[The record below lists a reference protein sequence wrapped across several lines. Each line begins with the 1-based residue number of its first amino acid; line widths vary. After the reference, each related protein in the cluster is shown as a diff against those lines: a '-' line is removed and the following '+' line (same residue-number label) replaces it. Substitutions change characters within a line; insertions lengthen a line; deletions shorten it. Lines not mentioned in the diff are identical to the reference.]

1 MAELAS
7 TRLRMSDIAKRMN
20 PDGSAASIAEVLEN
34 ATPILGD
41 APMVEANGLNAH
53 RSTRR
58 AALPSVGWRRLNSG
72 TIATKSV
79 TDQVQDAT
87 ALLEAWGEID
97 EKVAALNGNTAEWR
111 MQEATAF
118 LQAMAQEFEATFFY
132 GNSGTDD
139 KEFDGVAT
147 RYNTAGAQVLD
158 AGSADT
164 DNTSIYLIGW
174 GVNTAHLI
182 YPKGST
188 AGIQHV
194 DHGKQVIESVN
205 GVAGAKMSGYVDQY
219 TLEVGFHVKDP
230 RFIVR
235 IGSIE
240 LSALAGSTPADLT
253 RLLTKAVWRI
263 PNLAMC
269 SPVIYM
275 NRSAGQYL
283 DIQRQDKLESNFT
296 YEVID
301 GKWTPKFRSIPIHI
315 ADEISDSET
324 AV

>member
-7 TRLRMSDIAKRMN
+7 TRLRMSDIAKRLN

-97 EKVAALNGNTAEWR
+97 EKVASLNGNTAEWR
-111 MQEATAF
+111 MQEAVAF

-132 GNSGTDD
+132 GNAGTDD

-147 RYNTAGAQVLD
+147 RYNVAGAQVLD

-164 DNTSIYLIGW
+164 DNTSIYLMGW

-253 RLLTKAVWRI
+253 RLMTKAIWRI
-263 PNLAMC
+263 PNLASC
-269 SPVIYM
+269 SPVFYM

-283 DIQRQDKLESNFT
+283 DLQRQDRMDGNFT

-301 GKWTPKFRSIPIHI
+301 GVWTPKFRQIPIHI
-315 ADEISDSET
+315 ADEITDSET

>member
-7 TRLRMSDIAKRMN
+7 TRLRMSDIAKRIN
-20 PDGSAASIAEVLEN
+20 PDGSAAPIAEVLQN

-58 AALPSVGWRRLNSG
+58 AALPSVGWRRMNAG
-72 TIATKSV
+72 TVSTKSV
-79 TDQVQDAT
+79 TDQVQDVT

-97 EKVAALNGNTAEWR
+97 EAVAKLNGNTAEWR
-111 MQEATAF
+111 MQEAMAF

-132 GNSGTDD
+132 GNAGTDER
-139 KEFDGVAT
+139 EFDGVAT
-147 RYNTAGAQVLD
+147 RYNAAGAQVLD
-158 AGSADT
+158 AGSSDS

-240 LSALAGSTPADLT
+240 LSALAGASPADLT
-253 RLLTKAVWRI
+253 RLMVKSLWRI
-263 PNLAMC
+263 PAMAMC
-269 SPVIYM
+269 KPVFYM
-275 NRSAGQYL
+275 NRSVGQYL
-283 DIQRQDKLESNFT
+283 DIQRLEKDNLDLT
-296 YEVID
+296 YAKVD
-301 GKWTPKFRSIPIHI
+301 GEWEPRFRNVPIHI
-315 ADEISDSET
+315 ADEILDTET

>member
-7 TRLRMSDIAKRMN
+7 TRLRMSDIAKRLN

-58 AALPSVGWRRLNSG
+58 AALPSVGWRRMNAG
-72 TIATKSV
+72 TVSTKSV

-97 EKVAALNGNTAEWR
+97 EAVAKLNGNTAEWR

-132 GNSGTDD
+132 GNAGTDD
-139 KEFDGVAT
+139 REFDGVAT
-147 RYNTAGAQVLD
+147 RYATPGAQVLD

-174 GVNTAHLI
+174 GVNSAHLI
-182 YPKGST
+182 YPKGSV

-240 LSALAGSTPADLT
+240 LSALAGGSPADLT
-253 RLLTKAVWRI
+253 RLMTKAYWRI
-263 PNLAMC
+263 PSMAMC
-269 SPVIYM
+269 NPVFYM

-283 DIQRQDKLESNFT
+283 DIQRQDRVDGNFT
-296 YEVID
+296 FDTVD
-301 GKWTPKFRSIPIHI
+301 GVWTPRFRGVPIHV
-315 ADEISDSET
+315 ADEILDTET

>member
-7 TRLRMSDIAKRMN
+7 TRLRMSDIAKRLN

-34 ATPILGD
+34 STPILAD

-58 AALPSVGWRRLNSG
+58 AALPSVGWRRLNAG
-72 TIATKSV
+72 TVSTKSV
-79 TDQVQDAT
+79 VDQVQDAT

-97 EKVAALNGNTAEWR
+97 EAVAKMNGNTAEWR
-111 MQEATAF
+111 MQEAVAF

-132 GNSGTDD
+132 GNAGTDE

-158 AGSADT
+158 AGSSDT
-164 DNTSIYLIGW
+164 DNTSIYLMGW
-174 GVNTAHLI
+174 GAQTCHLI
-182 YPKGST
+182 YPKGSV

-205 GVAGAKMSGYVDQY
+205 GVAGAKMSGYIDQY

-235 IGSIE
+235 IGSIDI
-240 LSALAGSTPADLT
+240 SALAGATPADLT
-253 RLLTKAVWRI
+253 VLMTKAMYRI
-263 PNLAMC
+263 PNINAC
-269 SPVIYM
+269 KPVFYM
-275 NRSAGQYL
+275 NRSAMQYL
-283 DIQRQDKLESNFT
+283 DIQRQDRVEGNFT
-296 YEVID
+296 FETVD
-301 GKWTPKFRSIPIHI
+301 GKWTPSFRGIPIHL
-315 ADEISDSET
+315 ADEISDAET